1 MVSRVISILGGA
13 SIRRPV
19 SVYEFRRVE
28 KWRVE
33 RQDFTRSDNNVA
45 AVPILQPSSL
55 CVCKLL
61 KRSCKARKSPKGGE
75 EEEKGKGRVAS
86 H

>member
-1 MVSRVISILGGA
+1 MVLRVISILGGA

-75 EEEKGKGRVAS
+75 EGKGRVAS

>member
-1 MVSRVISILGGA
+1 MVSRVISILGGI

-61 KRSCKARKSPKGGE
+61 KRSCKARKSPKGGK